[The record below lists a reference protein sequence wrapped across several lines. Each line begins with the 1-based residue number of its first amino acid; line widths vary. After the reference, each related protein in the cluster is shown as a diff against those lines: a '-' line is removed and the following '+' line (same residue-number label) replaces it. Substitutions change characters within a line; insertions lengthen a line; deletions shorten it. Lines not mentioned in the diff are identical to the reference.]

1 MPVGSYISG
10 TPYIVHSVVMMQ
22 WVTISIDDLMFDQL
36 ANNPPS
42 RRKLRPY
49 KGNLSHGSDQ
59 CIKPLA
65 LRHRASGPQ
74 FYPWVKD
81 QGWLGVA
88 GPSKL
93 RSRHEAL
100 FTWLRRGKLI
110 KLSFGPR
117 KSRNF
122 PRSQKTVLTFFEG
135 NKSVGWIWVSRI
147 YCFHHFD
154 SVLVL
159 R

>member
-1 MPVGSYISG
+1 MVRYISPMPVGSYISG
-10 TPYIVHSVVMMQ
+10 TPYIVHSVVMM
-22 WVTISIDDLMFDQL
+22 VSLLMILCLTSLQIL
-36 ANNPPS
+36 PLLVANYARTRKSLS
-42 RRKLRPY
+42 RIRPAH
-49 KGNLSHGSDQ
+49 KASSE
-59 CIKPLA
+59 PA

-81 QGWLGVA
+81 QGWLEVA
-88 GPSKL
+88 GPSKV

-135 NKSVGWIWVSRI
+135 NKSVG
-147 YCFHHFD
+147 
-154 SVLVL
+154 
-159 R
+159 